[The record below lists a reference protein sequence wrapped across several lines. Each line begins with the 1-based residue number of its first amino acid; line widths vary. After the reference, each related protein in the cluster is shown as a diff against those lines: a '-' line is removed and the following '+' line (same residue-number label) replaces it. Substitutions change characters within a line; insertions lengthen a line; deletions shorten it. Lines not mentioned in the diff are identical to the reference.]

1 MANETTN
8 ATVTSV
14 SNNQNENKEGPLQ
27 ALFKRAG
34 LELYNYPADL
44 GSSKSQHFIGFT
56 FMKVTPDFKP
66 NIGTQVTTNYNE
78 IERQNPSGTIPKIDK
93 DKDPVQQAED
103 IAAAVGRKALNIGTA
118 LVQSVATS
126 GPPRVGYRT
135 VALYIPDTVNVSYSG
150 QYEEI
155 GLSKALGT
163 PYFLAQAGVSAY
175 EAYKSMKEGNLT
187 NIANAVG
194 NDPYAREAIGR
205 FLGGIKGLGID
216 GEAVSKLLNRSAG
229 EAFNPQLQVLFQGI
243 DFRRFQFD
251 FTMTPSNANEAKQI
265 QKIIYAFKYA
275 SAPEIQIGKLGDTMF
290 FKVPDTVAVK
300 FYQSDGKEGTSENE
314 NVHKI
319 GECVIENVTVDYAP
333 MGWSTYKDGYPVQTK
348 LSIQLKEI
356 GIIDKT
362 QIKEGY

>member
-1 MANETTN
+1 MASL
-8 ATVTSV
+8 TVESTINGSGT
-14 SNNQNENKEGPLQ
+14 QGPTG
-27 ALFKRAG
+27 ALFENIGEIKK
-34 LELYNYPADL
+34 YQYPSNL
-44 GSSKSQHFIGFT
+44 SSLKSQHFIVFT

-126 GPPRVGYRT
+126 GPSRT
-135 VALYIPDTVNVSYSG
+135 VDKTVGLYIPDTVNVSYSA

-163 PYFLAQAGVSAY
+163 PYFLAQAGASAY
-175 EAYKSMKEGNLT
+175 QAYKNMQEGNLT
-187 NIANAVG
+187 NIVNAVG

-251 FTMTPSNANEAKQI
+251 FTMTPSNLNEAKQI
-265 QKIIYAFKYA
+265 ENIIYAFKYA
-275 SAPEIQIGKLGDTMF
+275 SAPEIQIGQLGNGMF
-290 FKVPDTVAVK
+290 FKIPDTVNVE
-300 FYQSDGKEGTSENE
+300 FYQSDDQGGTKQNS
-314 NVHKI
+314 NVHRI

-362 QIKEGY
+362 QIKKGY

>member
-1 MANETTN
+1 VTT
-8 ATVTSV
+8 
-14 SNNQNENKEGPLQ
+14 NENKNTGNPL
-27 ALFKRAG
+27 G
-34 LELYNYPADL
+34 SLYENNSGIKMYRYPSDIS
-44 GSSKSQHFIGFT
+44 SSKSIHFIVFK
-56 FMKVTPDFKP
+56 FKKVAPEFKP
-66 NIGTQVTTNYNE
+66 NIGTQVASNYEKISRDNPAG
-78 IERQNPSGTIPKIDK
+78 INPSEDANFRTLSRTE
-93 DKDPVQQAED
+93 QAEA
-103 IAAAVGRKALNIGTA
+103 IAPYAGQIAVNMGTA
-118 LVQSVATS
+118 LVQAVATS
-126 GPPRVGYRT
+126 GPTRIIDKT
-135 VALYIPDTVNVSYSG
+135 VALYIPDTVNVSYSA

-175 EAYKSMKEGNLT
+175 GAYKNMKEGNLT

>member
-1 MANETTN
+1 MASL
-8 ATVTSV
+8 TVESTI
-14 SNNQNENKEGPLQ
+14 NGNGTQGPTG
-27 ALFKRAG
+27 ALFENIGEIKK
-34 LELYNYPADL
+34 YQYPSDL
-44 GSSKSQHFIGFT
+44 SSLKSQHFIVFT
-56 FMKVTPDFKP
+56 FMKVTPGFKP
-66 NIGTQVTTNYNE
+66 NIGTQVTSNYE
-78 IERQNPSGTIPKIDK
+78 KISGDNPAGIDPRK
-93 DKDPVQQAED
+93 VAGFENLSRTEKAEA
-103 IAAAVGRKALNIGTA
+103 IAPYAGQTAVNMGTA

-126 GPPRVGYRT
+126 GPSRT
-135 VALYIPDTVNVSYSG
+135 VDKTVGLYIPDTVNVSYSA

-163 PYFLAQAGVSAY
+163 PYFLAQAGASAY
-175 EAYKSMKEGNLT
+175 QAYKNMQEGNLT
-187 NIANAVG
+187 NIVNAVG

-251 FTMTPSNANEAKQI
+251 FTMTPSNSKEAKQI
-265 QKIIYAFKYA
+265 ENIIYAFKYA

-290 FKVPDTVAVK
+290 FKVPDTVKVE
-300 FYQSDGKEGTSENE
+300 FFQSDDQGGTKQNL
-314 NVHKI
+314 NVHRI

-362 QIKEGY
+362 QIEKGY

>member
-1 MANETTN
+1 MASL
-8 ATVTSV
+8 TVQSTSNG
-14 SNNQNENKEGPLQ
+14 SGTRGPTG
-27 ALFKRAG
+27 ALFENIGEIKK
-34 LELYNYPADL
+34 YQYPSDL
-44 GSSKSQHFIGFT
+44 SSLKSQHFIVFT
-56 FMKVTPDFKP
+56 FMKVDPKFKP
-66 NIGTQVTTNYNE
+66 
-78 IERQNPSGTIPKIDK
+78 
-93 DKDPVQQAED
+93 D
-103 IAAAVGRKALNIGTA
+103 IATKTVSNYEKISENNPAGIDPRKVAGFENKSTIEQGEAEFKYAGQIAVNMGTA
-118 LVQSVATS
+118 LVQAVATS
-126 GPPRVGYRT
+126 GPSRIVDKTVG
-135 VALYIPDTVNVSYSG
+135 LYIPDTVNVSYSA

-175 EAYKSMKEGNLT
+175 GAYKNMKEGNLT
-187 NIANAVG
+187 NILNAVG
-194 NDPYAREAIGR
+194 NDPYVRETIGR

-275 SAPEIQIGKLGDTMF
+275 SAPEIQIGNLGNTMF
-290 FKVPDTVAVK
+290 FKVPDTVKVK
-300 FYQSDGKEGTSENE
+300 FYQSDGKGGTPENK

-362 QIKEGY
+362 QIKKGY